1 MKHPKL
7 STLQDYFE
15 NELNE
20 VQSGLVKGHLLDCD
34 ECTMMLSQM
43 AKVDTCL
50 KKTAKSVVS
59 DALKSR
65 IFSDAKVL
73 LEAKRKK
80 IEVAEN
86 YSKATEEWFQSMG
99 ALVQNAISE
108 LKVPVFQLASL
119 SILIGYIVTVNQVEK
134 VIEKK
139 PLSEEVVVYTH
150 GEHDS
155 SVEGD
160 SK

>member
-34 ECTMMLSQM
+34 QCTGLLSQM
-43 AKVDTCL
+43 AKVDTSA
-50 KKTAKSVVS
+50 KKTTKTVIS
-59 DALKSR
+59 DELKNR

-80 IEVAEN
+80 IAMAEN
-86 YSKATEEWFQSMG
+86 NSKATEEWFQGMG

-108 LKVPVFQLASL
+108 LKVPAFQLASL
-119 SILIGYIVTVNQVEK
+119 SLLIGYIVTVNQVEK
-134 VIEKK
+134 VIEQK
-139 PLSEEVVVYTH
+139 PLSEEVVIYTH

-160 SK
+160 GK

>member
-34 ECTMMLSQM
+34 QCTGILSQM
-43 AKVDTCL
+43 AKVDTSA
-50 KKTAKSVVS
+50 KKTTKTIIS
-59 DALKSR
+59 DELKSR
-65 IFSDAKVL
+65 IFSDAKIY
-73 LEAKRKK
+73 LEGKRKK
-80 IEVAEN
+80 IEMAEN
-86 YSKATEEWFQSMG
+86 DSKAAEEWFRGMG
-99 ALVQNAISE
+99 ALAQNAIFE
-108 LKVPVFQLASL
+108 FKVPAFQLASL

-134 VIEKK
+134 VIERK

-155 SVEGD
+155 SVEGE

>member
-34 ECTMMLSQM
+34 QCTGILSQM
-43 AKVDTCL
+43 AKVDTSVR
-50 KKTAKSVVS
+50 KTTKTVIS
-59 DALKSR
+59 DELKSR

-80 IEVAEN
+80 MI
-86 YSKATEEWFQSMG
+86 Q
-99 ALVQNAISE
+99 QCC
-108 LKVPVFQLASL
+108 
-119 SILIGYIVTVNQVEK
+119 
-134 VIEKK
+134 
-139 PLSEEVVVYTH
+139 
-150 GEHDS
+150 
-155 SVEGD
+155 
-160 SK
+160 